1 MRTTSDTAKRAS
13 MVSGVSKTRL
23 DKASVKEPGLVV
35 ELVGPAAAGKS
46 SLIRALTQSNERFTV
61 GVAPRRRRIG
71 DVLHFVSN
79 ALSLLPMF
87 LGQYR
92 KDRWFTWEEI
102 KDLVFLK
109 GWHHA
114 FRRQAANGSITLVEN
129 SPIFKLTRLHAFGP
143 ENMRG
148 QSFDRWW
155 ASMLKQWGNT
165 VGMVIW
171 LDAPD
176 EILIERV
183 HARGRWHRIM
193 GMSGKEANEF
203 LARYRQSYE
212 RIIPAFTANCG
223 ARLIRLDTHRE
234 SLGQMRD
241 KVLAAYDL
249 GNGQGGASKP
259 TPVDPEETN
268 T

>member
-1 MRTTSDTAKRAS
+1 
-13 MVSGVSKTRL
+13 MVSGASQTRVKKT
-23 DKASVKEPGLVV
+23 SMEESGLVV
-35 ELVGPAAAGKS
+35 ELVGPAASGKS
-46 SLIRALTQSNERFTV
+46 SLIGSLTQSNEGFTV
-61 GVAPRRRRIG
+61 GAAPRRRRIW
-71 DVLHFVSN
+71 DVVNFVGN
-79 ALSLLPMF
+79 AVLMLPIF

-92 KDRWFTWEEI
+92 NDRWFTWEEI

-114 FRRQAANGSITLVEN
+114 FRHQAAHGSITLVEN

-143 ENMRG
+143 ENMLG
-148 QSFDRWW
+148 QSFDGWW
-155 ASMLKQWGNT
+155 ASMFKQWGNT
-165 VGMVIW
+165 VDTIIW

-176 EILIERV
+176 DILIARV

-212 RIIPAFTANCG
+212 KILPEFTVKYG
-223 ARLIRLDTHRE
+223 TRLIRLDTQQQ
-234 SLGQMRD
+234 SLSQMRD
-241 KVLAAYDL
+241 KVLAAHDL
-249 GNGQGGASKP
+249 GNGQSGVSQR
-259 TPVDPEETN
+259 TLLDPEETE

>member
-1 MRTTSDTAKRAS
+1 
-13 MVSGVSKTRL
+13 MVPISSKTHV
-23 DKASVKEPGLVV
+23 DKTSMERPGFVV
-35 ELVGPAAAGKS
+35 ELVGPAAVGKS
-46 SLIRALTQSNERFTV
+46 SLIRALTQSDEKFTV
-61 GVAPRRRRIG
+61 GVGPRRRRIG
-71 DVLHFVSN
+71 DVLNHVSN
-79 ALSLLPMF
+79 VLLLLPI
-87 LGQYR
+87 LLRHYR
-92 KDRWFTWEEI
+92 NDRWFTWEEI
-102 KDLVFLK
+102 KMLAYLK

-114 FRRQAANGSITLVEN
+114 LRRQASNGSITLVEN
-129 SPIFKLTRLHAFGP
+129 SAAFKLTRLHAYGP
-143 ENMRG
+143 EKMRC
-148 QSFDRWW
+148 QSFDGWW

-241 KVLAAYDL
+241 KVLAAYDF

>member
-1 MRTTSDTAKRAS
+1 
-13 MVSGVSKTRL
+13 MVSGASQTRVKKT
-23 DKASVKEPGLVV
+23 SMEEPGLVV
-35 ELVGPAAAGKS
+35 ELVGPAASGKS
-46 SLIRALTQSNERFTV
+46 SLIGALTQSNEGFTI
-61 GVAPRRRRIG
+61 GAAPRRRRIR
-71 DVLHFVSN
+71 DVLNFVSN
-79 ALSLLPMF
+79 AVLMLPIF

-114 FRRQAANGSITLVEN
+114 FRRQAAYGSITLVEN

-143 ENMRG
+143 ENIRG
-148 QSFDRWW
+148 PGFDRWW

-165 VGMVIW
+165 VDTIIW

-176 EILIERV
+176 EILIARV

-193 GMSGKEANEF
+193 GMPGKAANEF

-212 RIIPAFTANCG
+212 RILPEFTVNYG
-223 ARLIRLDTHRE
+223 TRLIRLDTNQQ
-234 SLGQMRD
+234 SLSQMRD

-249 GNGQGGASKP
+249 GNGQVEVSEG

>member
-1 MRTTSDTAKRAS
+1 MTNDTAKRAS
-13 MVSGVSKTRL
+13 MVSGVSKTRP
-23 DKASVKEPGLVV
+23 DKTSVKEPGLVV

-46 SLIRALTQSNERFTV
+46 SLIRALTQSNERFKV
-61 GVAPRRRRIG
+61 GVAPRRRRIR
-71 DVLHFVSN
+71 DILNFASN
-79 ALSLLPMF
+79 ALLLLPIF

-92 KDRWFTWEEI
+92 NGRWFTWEEI

-109 GWHHA
+109 GWHHS

-143 ENMRG
+143 ENMMG
-148 QSFDRWW
+148 QSFDLWW

-165 VGMVIW
+165 VDMVIW

-176 EILIERV
+176 EILVERV

-193 GMSGKEANEF
+193 GMSGKEANQF

-212 RIIPAFTANCG
+212 RILPAFTANYG
-223 ARLIRLDTHRE
+223 IRLIRLDTHRE
-234 SLGQMRD
+234 SLGRMSDR
-241 KVLAAYDL
+241 VLAAYDL
-249 GNGQGGASKP
+249 GRGQGGASER
-259 TPVDPEETN
+259 TAVDPEETN

>member
-1 MRTTSDTAKRAS
+1 

-46 SLIRALTQSNERFTV
+46 SLIRALTQTNERFTV
-61 GVAPRRRRIG
+61 GVAPRRWRIG
-71 DVLHFVSN
+71 DILNFVGN
-79 ALSLLPMF
+79 ALLLLPIF
-87 LGQYR
+87 LRQSR

-102 KDLVFLK
+102 KALVFLK

-114 FRRQAANGSITLVEN
+114 LRRQAANGSITLVEN

-165 VGMVIW
+165 VDMVIW

-176 EILIERV
+176 ETLIERV
-183 HARGRWHRIM
+183 HARGRWHEVM
-193 GMSGKEANEF
+193 GMSGKEAREF
-203 LARYRQSYE
+203 LARYRRSYE
-212 RIIPAFTANCG
+212 RIIPVLTANYG
-223 ARLIRLDTHRE
+223 TRLMRIDTHQE

-249 GNGQGGASKP
+249 GNGQGGDSNL